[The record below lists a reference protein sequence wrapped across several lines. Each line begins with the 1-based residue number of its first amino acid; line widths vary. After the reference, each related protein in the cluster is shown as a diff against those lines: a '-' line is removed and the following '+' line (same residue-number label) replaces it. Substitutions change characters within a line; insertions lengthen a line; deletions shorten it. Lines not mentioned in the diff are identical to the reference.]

1 MPSSHHPLCQI
12 PLMSMAF
19 RRISRGN
26 AKPLSAPHRKT
37 EGLEKTIGQSQTILS
52 NTGQANCVCVS
63 IGSVSCLVVSLHAL
77 SSPEGC
83 LPRAV
88 SRGLSSEGRLPEGRP
103 IVSRSPR
110 IQGIR
115 PPHRGPSVEQRYR
128 KRQILQYTSQ
138 FHTAARTIAV
148 YGVTGPISVHCMQD
162 KTLFARGSFESDGSS
177 ERVSATRSQTE

>member
-52 NTGQANCVCVS
+52 NAGQANCVCVS
-63 IGSVSCLVVSLHAL
+63 IGSVSCLV
-77 SSPEGC
+77 
-83 LPRAV
+83 V

-115 PPHRGPSVEQRYR
+115 PPHCGPYVEQRYR
-128 KRQILQYTSQ
+128 KRQILQYTFQ
-138 FHTAARTIAV
+138 FHSAARTITV

>member
-63 IGSVSCLVVSLHAL
+63 IGGVSCLVVS
-77 SSPEGC
+77 
-83 LPRAV
+83 
-88 SRGLSSEGRLPEGRP
+88 RGLSSEGRP

>member
-52 NTGQANCVCVS
+52 NAGQANCVCVS
-63 IGSVSCLVVSLHAL
+63 IGSVSCLVVS
-77 SSPEGC
+77 
-83 LPRAV
+83 
-88 SRGLSSEGRLPEGRP
+88 RGLSSEGRP